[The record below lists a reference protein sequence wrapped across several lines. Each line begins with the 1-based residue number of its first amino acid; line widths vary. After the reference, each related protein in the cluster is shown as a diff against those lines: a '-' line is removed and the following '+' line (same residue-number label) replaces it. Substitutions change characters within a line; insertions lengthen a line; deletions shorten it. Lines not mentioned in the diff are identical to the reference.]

1 MKYNPNETIGK
12 QFETIRRLSDFFLS
26 STVKWEG
33 LIMDYALLGSRI
45 RQERLR
51 LNMTQE
57 KLAEKIEVTHAYIEQ
72 IERAER
78 SVTLDTLVRLA
89 SLLEVTID
97 DLLQDSI
104 EFSNKHYV
112 NKINRILMNRSLDE
126 QQLASEMLELMF
138 SHMAK
143 STSN

>member
-1 MKYNPNETIGK
+1 
-12 QFETIRRLSDFFLS
+12 
-26 STVKWEG
+26 
-33 LIMDYALLGSRI
+33 MDYALLGSRI